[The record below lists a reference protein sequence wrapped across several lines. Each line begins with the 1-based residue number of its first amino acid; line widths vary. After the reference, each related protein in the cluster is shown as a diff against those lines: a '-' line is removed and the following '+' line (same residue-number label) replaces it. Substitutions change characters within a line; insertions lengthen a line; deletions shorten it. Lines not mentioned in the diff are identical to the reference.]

1 MVKRRDKQAVT
12 KPVDDPAEAQRK
24 EEKMARRELIF
35 SHLNHLFL
43 FILIV
48 LLLQSRLRQ
57 RPRWQGG
64 GINSHNEHL

>member
-35 SHLNHLFL
+35 RWSITSTIYSCLF
-43 FILIV
+43 
-48 LLLQSRLRQ
+48 
-57 RPRWQGG
+57 
-64 GINSHNEHL
+64 